1 MAEVTI
7 RELRNNGGDV
17 IDRVLGGERLVVTR
31 SGRPVAELR
40 PLTRRA
46 PEPATL
52 LDRWRHIPHVD
63 PEALRRDIDRIIDP
77 SL

>member
-1 MAEVTI
+1 MTI

-17 IDRVLGGERLVVTR
+17 IDRVLGGERLIVTR
-31 SGRPVAELR
+31 SGRPVGAELR

-63 PEALRRDIDRIIDP
+63 PEAFRRDIDRIIDP

>member
-17 IDRVLGGERLVVTR
+17 IDRVLGGERLIVTR

-63 PEALRRDIDRIIDP
+63 PEAFRRDIDRIIDP